1 MPLYNQEQIKEIIP
15 HRDPFLLIDTVE
27 ELEPGIRVVA
37 TSTSGRMRTG
47 SGAIS
52 PATGDPWRA
61 GH

>member
-15 HRDPFLLIDTVE
+15 TGPFLLIGTVE
-27 ELEPGIRVVA
+27 ELDRHPGGGP
-37 TSTSGRMRTG
+37 STSGRMRTG

-52 PATGDPWRA
+52 PPPGDPWRA